1 MLNIWV
7 SNSVTVHNMV
17 SSRLLSVSRGVRVG
31 VRVRVSNGVSVSK
44 MIRCNSGSQNLL
56 NGRAEMRPSIA
67 NTK

>member
-31 VRVRVSNGVSVSK
+31 VRVRVSNGVSV
-44 MIRCNSGSQNLL
+44 RV
-56 NGRAEMRPSIA
+56 RAVC
-67 NTK
+67 